1 MGLQFHRS
9 LETME
14 IWSASCDGFSFVISF
29 ESASGPG
36 FHGRPGY
43 LATWRPLY
51 ENRVAIK
58 VSGSPFRTFS
68 EAEEACDQVVEHLA
82 ALTELR

>member
-9 LETME
+9 LENME
-14 IWSASCDGFSFVISF
+14 IWSASYDGFSFVISF

-51 ENRVAIK
+51 ENKGAIK
-58 VSGSPFRTFS
+58 VTGSPFRSFS
-68 EAEEACDQVVEHLA
+68 EAEEACDKVVEHLA